1 MGVVSCKY
9 VNTGETVYA
18 LFYKLDGTVWQT
30 TDNSWQAFVVANI
43 ANYDVAAAETPAGSY
58 RYQALID
65 VDISTALT
73 LKVEFYVQAGG
84 APAITD
90 LLIATGQITIDAAEN
105 RTDLIHTGIV
115 AVADNAVAANL
126 TRIDGDANVD
136 ATLELTNLTIVNAG
150 GQAIEIEGTT
160 DAITVVATG
169 GHGIGIN
176 ALGGSAIDL
185 TSDQNGVV
193 ISASQDGI
201 EITANIG
208 IDLNATG
215 DGINILSSGGS
226 GFYSR
231 GNAGHGIAGITGG
244 GGHGIAGVA
253 LALGS
258 GALLQGFS
266 TGDGLS
272 ITAGATGIGIDVDAA
287 GNSGITI
294 NAGGNGSG
302 IIVTGAGTGDGIG
315 VVAGATGAGVNIDA
329 AGGLGIDIDAVQG
342 VEITS
347 TAGSALK
354 LISTGGPSLHIS
366 SFNAIGMQVDCG
378 INSSAVRIIGGTT
391 AGDGITITAALEGI
405 DIDSTG
411 DAINVTSTAGYGFTM
426 SGLTGDIDADEID
439 AIASNVIL
447 VLADTT
453 GLLQITQGD

>member
-1 MGVVSCKY
+1 MQY
-9 VNTGETVYA
+9 
-18 LFYKLDGTVWQT
+18 LRQ
-30 TDNSWQAFVVANI
+30 
-43 ANYDVAAAETPAGSY
+43 
-58 RYQALID
+58 
-65 VDISTALT
+65 STAIT
-73 LKVEFYVQAGG
+73 LKIGPFIDDADGFTPEVGLTITRPDVLLSKNGG
-84 APAITD
+84 AFTQKTEATACVHDANGWYSCLLDITD
-90 LLIATGQITIDAAEN
+90 TNTLGRLQLQVYEAGALSVWHEFIVLTANAYDSLVLG
-105 RTDLIHTGIV
+105 TDTLQ
-115 AVADNAVAANL
+115 ADLVQ
-126 TRIDGDANVD
+126 IDGDANVD
-136 ATLELTNLTIVNAG
+136 ATLQLTALEIVNGA